1 MQITTKNK
9 IFFQNILI
17 KVNSKLKEPLSEL
30 RLVLKAKG
38 NLFDIKGALSN
49 LRQFLAT
56 ESSLKV
62 VKNAFYFT
70 FKVIF
75 VLRFS

>member
-38 NLFDIKGALSN
+38 NLSNIKGALSN

>member
-17 KVNSKLKEPLSEL
+17 KVNSKLKESLSEL

>member
-9 IFFQNILI
+9 IFFQNIFI

-56 ESSLKV
+56 ESSLKE

>member
-9 IFFQNILI
+9 IFFQNIFI

>member
-9 IFFQNILI
+9 IFFQNIFI

-62 VKNAFYFT
+62 VKTAFYFT

>member
-9 IFFQNILI
+9 IFFQNIFI

-75 VLRFS
+75 DLRFS